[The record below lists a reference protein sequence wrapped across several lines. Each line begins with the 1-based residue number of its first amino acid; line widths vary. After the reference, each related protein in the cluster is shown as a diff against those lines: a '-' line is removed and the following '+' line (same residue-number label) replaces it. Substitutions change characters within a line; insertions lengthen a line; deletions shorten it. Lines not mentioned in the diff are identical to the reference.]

1 MCGKRF
7 FGENIRDFVEIYRVV
22 ADLGTHELLFVDR
35 HGYNELSAA
44 ENSRASNGVIL
55 IGVAAGEGSEAFGGA
70 GGGGAGGCVVEC
82 DS

>member
-7 FGENIRDFVEIYRVV
+7 FGKNIRDFAEIYRIV
-22 ADLGTHELLFVDR
+22 ADLGTHELLFADH

-44 ENSRASNGVIL
+44 ENSRTGNGVIL

-70 GGGGAGGCVVEC
+70 GGGGDGGRGVEC